1 MKKWGGAP
9 SGPLL
14 AVLSLASNALAS
26 DASDLEGLLDQSIVT
41 TASKSAE
48 MSSTAPATT
57 STMTAEDLRRYGIH
71 SLAEAINFLSLGA
84 ITFDPLHTV
93 DIGARGIFIKG
104 DNGDHFLLLIDGHAV
119 NEQLS
124 GSARFDRGLGV
135 PMELIDHVE
144 VILGPGSVLY
154 GSNAMLGVIN
164 VVTKRAKDFSGVH
177 LKGETEIGKSYE
189 ISGGAGTT
197 FDLFHRPT
205 DVTIA
210 LQYYKHDGP
219 DFFFEPQYFGIND
232 QYSGEPF
239 RTRRNGPPSGVWGG
253 DYSHVYRSEVPAAQL
268 RIVHGAF
275 ELNVH
280 AKTFKRAAPYA
291 SDLVNHNGDF
301 DDPGTYAL
309 DRSLWIDLRHR
320 ATLSRILE
328 LSTRIYGDTFD
339 QQAVVNVSRKLNCR
353 YARTLTCVDR
363 EGNLAQWAGAEVQGN
378 LDWVGSGTF
387 VTLLGVDGRLRF
399 VGAKRDELDF
409 DTGQHLRSSDGVIR
423 ERDGTLGVYA
433 QQTWQPFKILS
444 FNGGLRYDF
453 DPRFSPVPSPRVAAT
468 VSPWQGGTLKAVYAE
483 AFRAPSWYETSV
495 NSFDILHS
503 ERLNPERVRSIE
515 GSIEQRFGT
524 QRIAMGAFRT
534 EWRNMVELHILTEAE
549 MLAAGAQD
557 KLDLVRQLI
566 AGQYRNVASIDNYGF
581 NGTYEGSLYEGSLR
595 YGVNLTGAI
604 ARRSDD
610 QHGTTLLEVAPR
622 LFGNA
627 RILYD
632 LPGDWPAIGIAAQFK
647 TKALTDRAL
656 DGLWSP
662 LPMAPAQLELRLTV
676 SGPVP
681 AARGFW
687 YRASA
692 DYAFADRTPYTVGV
706 HQSSGIGQR
715 YYPYLPE
722 FDNWYLA
729 PVDTFR
735 ATLGLGYDL
744 SL

>member
-1 MKKWGGAP
+1 MTRRGGAW
-9 SGPLL
+9 GPALALL
-14 AVLSLASNALAS
+14 AWAGGALAG
-26 DASDLEGLLDQSIVT
+26 DATDLEGLLDQSIVT

-48 MSSTAPATT
+48 TTSNAPATAT
-57 STMTAEDLRRYGIH
+57 TMTAEDMHRLGIH
-71 SLAEAINFLSLGA
+71 SLAEAINYLALGA

-93 DIGARGIFIKG
+93 DIGARGVFIKG
-104 DNGDHFLLLIDGHAV
+104 DNGGHVLLLIDGHAV

-124 GSARFDRGLGV
+124 GSARFGRGLGV
-135 PMELIDHVE
+135 PMEIIDHIE

-164 VVTKRAKDFSGVH
+164 VVTKRAKDWSGVH
-177 LKGETEIGKSYE
+177 ARGEAEIGKSYTV
-189 ISGGAGTT
+189 SGGAGTT
-197 FDLFHRPT
+197 FDLFNRPT
-205 DVTIA
+205 DVTLA

-219 DFFFEPQYFGIND
+219 DFYFDPQYFGIND

-239 RTRRNGPPSGVWGG
+239 RTRREGPPSGVWGG
-253 DYSHVYRSEVPAAQL
+253 GYSHVYRSQVPAAHL

-280 AKTFKRAAPYA
+280 AKTFKRTAPYG
-291 SDLVNHNGDF
+291 SNLVNHNGDF
-301 DDPGTYAL
+301 DDPNSYAL
-309 DRSLWIDLRHR
+309 DRSLWVDLRHR

-339 QQAVVNVSRKLNCR
+339 KETVINVSRKLSCR
-353 YARTLTCVDR
+353 HARTLTCLNR

-378 LDWVGSGTF
+378 LDWFSTGTF

-399 VGAKRDELDF
+399 VGAKHDEIDF
-409 DTGQHLRSSDGVIR
+409 DTGQHLSSSDGIIR
-423 ERDGTLGVYA
+423 ERDGTLGVYG
-433 QQTWQPFKILS
+433 QQTWQPWKPLS
-444 FNGGLRYDF
+444 LNGGLRYDF
-453 DPRFSPVPSPRVAAT
+453 DPRFSPVPSPRLAAT
-468 VSPWQGGTLKAVYAE
+468 VNPWQGGTLKVVYAE

-495 NSFDILHS
+495 ANTEIIRSD
-503 ERLNPERVRSIE
+503 RLRPERVRSLE
-515 GSIEQRFGT
+515 GSVEQRFGT
-524 QRIAMGAFRT
+524 QRIGMGAFLT

-549 MLAAGAQD
+549 MLELASQGKVD
-557 KLDLVRQLI
+557 IVRQI
-566 AGQYRNVASIDNYGF
+566 VAGQYRNVSSIDSYGF
-581 NGTYEGSLYEGSLR
+581 NGSYEGSLFEGSLR
-595 YGVNLTGAI
+595 YGLNLTGAI
-604 ARRSDD
+604 ARRTD
-610 QHGTTLLEVAPR
+610 QHGGTTPLEVAPR
-622 LFGNA
+622 FFGNA

-632 LPGDWPAIGIAAQFK
+632 FPGDWPAVGIVSQFK

-662 LPMAPAQLELRLTV
+662 LPMAPAQLELRFTV
-676 SGPVP
+676 SGPLP
-681 AARGFW
+681 YMRGLS

-722 FDNWYLA
+722 FDKWYLA

-735 ATLGLGYDL
+735 VTVGLGYDL
-744 SL
+744 PL

>member
-1 MKKWGGAP
+1 MTPGGGAAW
-9 SGPLL
+9 GPLCATL
-14 AVLSLASNALAS
+14 VWATGALAS

-48 MSSTAPATT
+48 TSSNAPATT
-57 STMTAEDLRRYGIH
+57 STMTAEELRSHGIQ

-93 DIGARGIFIKG
+93 DIGARGVFIKG
-104 DNGDHFLLLIDGHAV
+104 DNGGHVLLLVDGHVV

-164 VVTKRAKDFSGVH
+164 VVTKRAKDWTGAH
-177 LKGETEIGKSYE
+177 LKAETQIGRSYE
-189 ISGGAGTT
+189 LSGGAGTT

-205 DVTIA
+205 DVTVA

-239 RTRRNGPPSGVWGG
+239 RTRRAGPPSGVWGG

-275 ELNVH
+275 ELSVH
-280 AKTFKRAAPYA
+280 AATFKRTAPYA
-291 SDLVNHNGDF
+291 SDLVNHSGDF

-309 DRSLWIDLRHR
+309 DRSVWADLRHR

-328 LSTRIYGDTFD
+328 LSTRVYGDTFD
-339 QQAVVNVSRKLNCR
+339 QETVVNVSRKLSCR
-353 YARTLTCVDR
+353 YARTLTCVNR
-363 EGNLAQWAGAEVQGN
+363 EGKRAQWVGTEVQGN
-378 LDWVGSGTF
+378 LDWLGTGTF
-387 VTLLGVDGRLRF
+387 VSLLGVDGRLRF
-399 VGAKRDELDF
+399 LGAKRDQLDF

-433 QQTWQPFKILS
+433 QQTWQPWKFLS
-444 FNGGLRYDF
+444 LNGGLRYDF
-453 DPRFSPVPSPRVAAT
+453 DRRFAPVPSPRLAAT
-468 VSPWQGGTLKAVYAE
+468 ATPWQGGTLKAVYAE
-483 AFRAPSWYETSV
+483 AFRAPSWYETSLD
-495 NSFDILHS
+495 SFDIIHS
-503 ERLNPERVRSIE
+503 GALRPERVRSLE

-524 QRIAMGAFRT
+524 QRISMGAFRT
-534 EWRNMVELHILTEAE
+534 DWRNMVELHILTEAE
-549 MLAAGAQD
+549 MLAAGAQG
-557 KLDLVRQLI
+557 KVDLVRQLVV
-566 AGQYRNVASIDNYGF
+566 GQYRNVAGIDNYGF
-581 NGTYEGSLYEGSLR
+581 NGSYEGSLLQGSLR
-595 YGVNLTGAI
+595 YGLNLTGAI
-604 ARRSDD
+604 ARRSDE
-610 QHGTTLLEVAPR
+610 QHGSTPLEVAPR
-622 LFGNA
+622 FFGNA

-632 LPGDWPAIGIAAQFK
+632 LPGDWPVVGIASQFK
-647 TKALTDRAL
+647 TNALSDRAL

-662 LPMAPAQLELRLTV
+662 LPMAPAQLELRFTV
-676 SGPVP
+676 SGQVP

-692 DYAFADRTPYTVGV
+692 NYAFADRSPYTVGV

-722 FDNWYLA
+722 FDKWYLA

-735 ATLGLGYDL
+735 VTLGLGYDL
-744 SL
+744 SW